1 MAWVPCQKCAAGKL
15 LVVFAWNGGK
25 TKISPKQVC
34 ARWKV
39 QNGKRSIRGRGSH
52 FYFSRRK
59 QFFFLFARRV
69 SAENF
74 KKSFET
80 SLQIGKKK
88 KSKNSPK
95 KMKEKKKREKKM
107 SCHKSRRKLVMW
119 FEWLEA
125 PERSSLPATIQ
136 TTTFPP
142 GLYRTPSR
150 NKDTVKRK
158 RNIIYIRLVVV
169 RVVESTPAHLYTQYT
184 RLYDISGPV
193 LLPGILTCRL
203 DAFFFSILILCAK
216 VR

>member
-1 MAWVPCQKCAAGKL
+1 M
-15 LVVFAWNGGK
+15 
-25 TKISPKQVC
+25 
-34 ARWKV
+34 
-39 QNGKRSIRGRGSH
+39 
-52 FYFSRRK
+52 
-59 QFFFLFARRV
+59 

-80 SLQIGKKK
+80 SLKIGKKIK
-88 KSKNSPK
+88 KFT
-95 KMKEKKKREKKM
+95 EKDEGEKKREKKM

-184 RLYDISGPV
+184 RLYDIPGPV

-203 DAFFFSILILCAK
+203 DAFFFYPHPLRQGK
-216 VR
+216 VRKK